1 MTNGVGPINF
11 FWDPNLVGPKNT
23 WELPNTNFYQCWV
36 IIKKIWIDPLG
47 VTYIVYHTY
56 PLEKENLKALGNLGT
71 TKDESFERII
81 DHVSYLWLLGS
92 Y

>member
-1 MTNGVGPINF
+1 M
-11 FWDPNLVGPKNT
+11 GPKNT

-36 IIKKIWIDPLG
+36 IIKKIWTNPLV

-56 PLEKENLKALGNLGT
+56 PLEKKNLKALGSLGT